1 MAQQHP
7 GGGGY
12 KVEAG
17 VPATAADH
25 DSVSGY
31 IIFALHRFCHVI
43 SFCSLMV
50 HHLFVSG
57 LVIAWLH
64 LIWRAARRFGDSDN
78 RAFFGL
84 WKHLFMLPEG
94 EQ

>member
-31 IIFALHRFCHVI
+31 MI
-43 SFCSLMV
+43 SLYAEFGM
-50 HHLFVSG
+50 LFLST
-57 LVIAWLH
+57 
-64 LIWRAARRFGDSDN
+64 R
-78 RAFFGL
+78 
-84 WKHLFMLPEG
+84 
-94 EQ
+94 

>member
-31 IIFALHRFCHVI
+31 II
-43 SFCSLMV
+43 SLYTDFVM
-50 HHLFVSG
+50 LFFS
-57 LVIAWLH
+57 
-64 LIWRAARRFGDSDN
+64 AR
-78 RAFFGL
+78 
-84 WKHLFMLPEG
+84 
-94 EQ
+94 

>member
-25 DSVSGY
+25 DSVSSH
-31 IIFALHRFCHVI
+31 IISLCHVYFFLLI
-43 SFCSLMV
+43 NG
-50 HHLFVSG
+50 HLYVSG
-57 LVIAWLH
+57 QAVAWLH
-64 LIWRAARRFGDSDN
+64 FALESS
-78 RAFFGL
+78 
-84 WKHLFMLPEG
+84 
-94 EQ
+94 